1 MERRYALLE
10 EVYIQMIELRGCL
23 DPEGETEGETEDG
36 RQLLTW
42 EELHSELEAVAGVT
56 ENSAQNTDPS

>member
-10 EVYIQMIELRGCL
+10 EVYIQMVELRGCL
-23 DPEGETEGETEDG
+23 DPEGETEDG

-42 EELHSELEAVAGVT
+42 EELHSELEAVA
-56 ENSAQNTDPS
+56 

>member
-10 EVYIQMIELRGCL
+10 EVYIQMVELRGCL
-23 DPEGETEGETEDG
+23 DPEGETEDG